1 MAVTYVPRPQFL
13 PFHNREQRWS
23 VVVTHRRAGKTV
35 ALANDLV
42 VGALECPLYRPQLA
56 YVGPTFTQAKRIAWQ
71 YLKDYSE
78 PYWVKDP
85 SESELKVTLKAQN
98 GQGTIYCLGADK
110 PDALRGMYL
119 DAAAMDEYA
128 LFRPS
133 VWTQIIRP
141 ALSDRNGWAVFTST
155 PRGRNLFHKVYREA
169 QLHPDQYNLVMLSAA
184 RSGIIPAMELEDL
197 RKHMDP
203 EEFAQE
209 YLCSFDSALKGAIYA
224 NEVNQMFSDGR
235 AWNQEGPIDQ
245 ALYDPT
251 LPTHFVFDLGFT
263 DAMVRI
269 AWQNA
274 PDGMINIVNVEAT
287 TGADIF
293 YHISSLHAFAN
304 AVRGFGGGIGEVWL
318 PHDARAKN
326 LQTGKSVVEQFL
338 ENGITPRIV
347 PNHHVRD
354 GISAARRIFPAIR
367 IDMTP
372 ADPST
377 PDIAVTDD
385 LLEALK
391 AYRREWDEDHMVFKE
406 QPLHDWASDFA
417 DAFRYLAMVAE
428 PGIKITH
435 SSDRFRAEQPKI
447 WLPNIGYNLE
457 TLHSDRLI
465 VSAEAP
471 RMS

>member
-1 MAVTYVPRPQFL
+1 M
-13 PFHNREQRWS
+13 
-23 VVVTHRRAGKTV
+23 VVTHRRAGKTV

-78 PYWVKDP
+78 PYWAKDP
-85 SESELKVTLKAQN
+85 SESELKVTMKAQN
-98 GQGTIYCLGADK
+98 GVSTIYCLGADK

-141 ALSDRNGWAVFTST
+141 ALSDRNGWGVFTST

-169 QLHPDQYNLVMLSAA
+169 QLNPQEYHITMLSAA
-184 RSGIIPAMELEDL
+184 TSGIIPEAELRDL
-197 RKHMDP
+197 QRHMDA

-224 NEVNQMFSDGR
+224 NEVNEMFRDGR
-235 AWNQEGPIDQ
+235 AWNQEGPIDN
-245 ALYDPT
+245 ALYDPM

-263 DAMVRI
+263 DCMVRI
-269 AWQNA
+269 AWQNS
-274 PDGMINIVNVEAT
+274 PDGYVNIVNVEAT

-304 AVRGFGGGIGEVWL
+304 ATREHGGGIGEVWL

-338 ENGITPRIV
+338 EHGITPRIV

-354 GISAARRIFPAIR
+354 GIAAARRVFPAVR

-372 ADPST
+372 VDTST
-377 PDIAVTDD
+377 PDVSVTDD

-391 AYRREWDEDHMVFKE
+391 AYRREWDEDHMCFKE

-417 DAFRYLAMVAE
+417 DAFRYFAIVAE
-428 PGIKITH
+428 PGIRVERT
-435 SSDRFRAEQPKI
+435 SDTAKRDTPKI
-447 WLPNIGYNLE
+447 WLPNDGYNLE
-457 TLHSDRLI
+457 TLHRDAMRRI
-465 VSAEAP
+465 EVSP
-471 RMS
+471 RMA